1 MKNWKKTLNNEL
13 DQIVPELREDVKN
26 ASIIVDRQYKSTA
39 KEKILSFFSPRN
51 KKVFS
56 TVLSFA
62 LVFVFCLVIIPFF
75 NIPTT
80 ESVVIVE
87 INPKVALV
95 VDDKGVVT
103 EVSSLNVDSDVILQ
117 SRDNIELIKG
127 KNIDQAVK
135 NLTDVAFKLGY
146 LKENGAVK
154 ISALEN
160 SEFLTSAMQSVESY
174 FCEKGLFAVVFSQE
188 ITKEQLVEK
197 IGFLDSTVKDVIK
210 VVKQTQLFSK
220 REVNKEK
227 LKELYDNMVD
237 ISNLSNGI
245 KLELNKS
252 EQGFR
257 QYKELVLAIEQ
268 LNETIVNSDDNTG
281 IPGLNDYWNIKSGYF
296 IGTMSDAFKALM
308 DQMEGMLNEYTQK
321 YGKSIESWLD
331 FHSVKAEMDIV
342 EGLFESADDE
352 LIQGAGGVI
361 NVLKMLGSDVDYL
374 ASLFISPDTFEDYIG
389 KTGNYYQL
397 RIENSRTEYDK
408 EREKISPEDYL
419 DNINRIILEYG
430 DLETYWQSIN

>member
-1 MKNWKKTLNNEL
+1 MKNWKKALNNEL

-26 ASIIVDRQYKSTA
+26 ASIIVDRQYKPTA
-39 KEKILSFFSPRN
+39 KEKILSIFSPRN

-56 TVLSFA
+56 AVLSFA

-160 SEFLTSAMQSVESY
+160 SEFLTSAMESVESY
-174 FCEKGLFAVVFSQE
+174 FCEKGLLAVVFSQE
-188 ITKEQLVEK
+188 ITKEQLIEK

-210 VVKQTQLFSK
+210 AVKQTQLFSK

-237 ISNLSNGI
+237 LSNLSNGI

-268 LNETIVNSDDNTG
+268 LNETILNSDDNTG
-281 IPGLNDYWNIKSGYF
+281 IPGLNDYWNIKTGYF

-308 DQMEGMLNEYTQK
+308 DQMEGLLNEYTQK

-374 ASLFISPDTFEDYIG
+374 ASLFIAPDTFEDYIG